1 MKLKIL
7 LFIAGVAMVGG
18 SITVLVIQTNARK
31 VKLQP
36 TPKNQLP
43 TAISNYSKTFKLNTS
58 PPIWGQPQKQGV
70 TNGSTTR

>member
-7 LFIAGVAMVGG
+7 LFIAGAAMVGG

-31 VKLQP
+31 VKFQP
-36 TPKNQLP
+36 TPENQLP

-58 PPIWGQPQKQGV
+58 PPIWRQP
-70 TNGSTTR
+70 TNGNTTN